1 PDGRA
6 LRIYDDPQ
14 RTASE
19 FATLSKHDAE
29 RYAAFHQS
37 FTQLGAALR
46 PFLSITPPDMDR
58 LAIDDYLNFGKF
70 GLRFRGLERHDA
82 QRLLRWGPMPVAD
95 LAAEW
100 FENELLRA
108 TVVARGIFGSF
119 AGPRSP
125 GTSAGLLIQAAL
137 SGDALLTG
145 GGVGSLPQ

>member
-1 PDGRA
+1 FYLAKAGFAPLVLERREVVGGVAVTEEIQPGFRCPVLLHTTGPLLPQIVTDLQLARHGLQIIRRDIGIVALHPDGRA

-70 GLRFRGLERHDA
+70 GLRFRGL
-82 QRLLRWGPMPVAD
+82 
-95 LAAEW
+95 
-100 FENELLRA
+100 
-108 TVVARGIFGSF
+108 
-119 AGPRSP
+119 
-125 GTSAGLLIQAAL
+125 
-137 SGDALLTG
+137 
-145 GGVGSLPQ
+145 